1 MRIPHLVQM
10 GPPAPGAAPLR
21 ATPTAEACA
30 RRVLVEA
37 HANLLGWIEVLKVS
51 GDARPV
57 HQTRVACRKLRSAL
71 RLTGGEH
78 SPQAYH
84 RLRQRYGKLA
94 GRLGTLRDL
103 DVFLATTLTDAESAV
118 PDIHWDLV
126 YRLAHQ
132 QRTACWEKARHF
144 FCDKRMESLDR
155 QFDQL
160 LKDPVPSAQG
170 FASAR
175 CMSRSLLDHCWA
187 PVSAFT
193 GTLEDQSPGARH
205 RLRIQIKHMRFACHF
220 FDALYED
227 RQASLWQGRLEEL
240 QNTLGHLNDL
250 NSIDTLMQRLMKNSN
265 KNQRPALIKAHGALL
280 GWHAR
285 GLEDSLALADQA
297 LRHLQ
302 VSTPY
307 WHRPA

>member
-1 MRIPHLVQM
+1 M
-10 GPPAPGAAPLR
+10 
-21 ATPTAEACA
+21 
-30 RRVLVEA
+30 EA

-71 RLTGGEH
+71 KLTGGEH
-78 SPQAYH
+78 SQAYH
-84 RLRQRYGKLA
+84 QLRQHYGKLA
-94 GRLGTLRDL
+94 ARLGALRDL
-103 DVFLATTLTDAESAV
+103 DVFMTTTLTDAETAV
-118 PDIHWDLV
+118 PDIHWELV
-126 YRLAHQ
+126 YHLAHL
-132 QRTACWEKARHF
+132 QRTECWEKARHF
-144 FCDKRMESLDR
+144 FSDKRMESLDR

-160 LKDPVPSAQG
+160 LKSPVPSAQG

-187 PVSAFT
+187 PVRAFT
-193 GTLEDQSPGARH
+193 GTLEDQSPEARH
-205 RLRIQIKHMRFACHF
+205 RLRIQIKHIRYACHF
-220 FDALYED
+220 FDELYQD
-227 RQASLWQGRLEEL
+227 RQASLWQGRLGDL
-240 QNTLGHLNDL
+240 QDALGHLNDL
-250 NSIDTLMQRLMKNSN
+250 NSIDILMQRLMKDSD
-265 KNQRPALIKAHGALL
+265 KNQRTALIKAHGALL

-285 GLEDSLALADQA
+285 GQEDNLVLADQA